1 MKNKIDV
8 KYVAQL
14 AKIRLTKSQQ
24 KALSKELTEI
34 LVFVEKLNELDTS
47 KISALTHVLSLGN
60 VFREDK
66 VLPSLCQEEFLGIVP
81 KREGHFVEVPKI
93 IEKETRH

>member
-24 KALSKELTEI
+24 KVLSKELTEI

-47 KISALTHVLSLGN
+47 KISALTHVISLGN

-66 VLPSLCQEEFLGIVP
+66 VLPSLSQGEFLDLVP
-81 KREGHFVEVPKI
+81 KREGHFVKVPKI
-93 IEKETRH
+93 IEKE